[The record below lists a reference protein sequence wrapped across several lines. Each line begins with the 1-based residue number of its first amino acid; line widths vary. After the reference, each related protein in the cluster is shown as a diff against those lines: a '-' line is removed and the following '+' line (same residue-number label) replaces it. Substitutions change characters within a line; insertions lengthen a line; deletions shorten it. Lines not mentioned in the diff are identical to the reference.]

1 MLLLDQ
7 WNGAGWNLIR
17 DLAAGAMSASE
28 LVDNHFC
35 RV

>member
-7 WNGAGWNLIR
+7 WDGAGWNLIR
-17 DLAAGAMSASE
+17 DLASGTLSASE
-28 LVDNHFC
+28 LVDNEFC